1 MTEQQMILPDN
12 SLWSLAAEGF
22 RALITSEV
30 SGAVLLL
37 VVIVMGIQNI
47 VWLYRKWRKL
57 K

>member
-22 RALITSEV
+22 RALISSEV

-47 VWLYRKWRKL
+47 VWLYRKWRKT